1 MFFVSLIYTSIIK
14 EKQKE
19 QNESNLN
26 LLNFKLDLN
35 FLFNIFKKLRLELC

>member
-1 MFFVSLIYTSIIK
+1 MFFVSLIYTSILK

>member
-1 MFFVSLIYTSIIK
+1 MFFVSLIYTSILK

-26 LLNFKLDLN
+26 PLNFKLDLN